1 MDARLDNKGHN
12 AKETRSG
19 EMRFLRKRKRVPWTA
34 RRTNALVLQMARTA
48 RTPMTTIR
56 QRQIGYLGLVL
67 RSRNLK
73 KTASSA

>member
-1 MDARLDNKGHN
+1 MDARFDNKGLD

-19 EMRFLRKRKRVPWTA
+19 EMRFLRKRVPRTA
-34 RRTNALVLQMARTA
+34 RRTNAQVLQMARTA